1 MAILRCKQGSGQRRG
16 GDDDDDEY
24 QPVLLAMAHGQN
36 GGRRGRSTFGGEVEP
51 KVSLVGD
58 ARKHARRLVACFL
71 VDCLAG
77 SSSFFFFSSSFR
89 LGSCCCVSKLGP
101 CRVFQ
106 LVLMPPVLFRSTWGE
121 GDRGSQGKGS
131 LCCFKLLLQTVEP
144 AVWTF
149 GVWAANATQGNTT
162 QLVFFGPKRLSSPIG
177 GMPYDS
183 MPESRDARE
192 EDTKKEEDDKSGT
205 RGVSIKG
212 KNYRGAGTSFW
223 AGDG

>member
-1 MAILRCKQGSGQRRG
+1 M
-16 GDDDDDEY
+16 
-24 QPVLLAMAHGQN
+24 LLAMAHGQD

-58 ARKHARRLVACFL
+58 ARSTRGGWLLASLSTAWLARLL
-71 VDCLAG
+71 
-77 SSSFFFFSSSFR
+77 FFFFSSSFR
-89 LGSCCCVSKLGP
+89 LGSCRCVSKLGP

-106 LVLMPPVLFRSTWGE
+106 LVLMPPVLFRSTLGGGGGIVGRARE
-121 GDRGSQGKGS
+121 RLS

-183 MPESRDARE
+183 TPESRDARE
-192 EDTKKEEDDKSGT
+192 EDTKKEEDDKKWHT
-205 RGVSIKG
+205 RGINQRKKLSWCGHVVLG
-212 KNYRGAGTSFW
+212 G
-223 AGDG
+223 